1 MDYVYLTQK
10 ILKNIRAR
18 QEELIEVVKT
28 GSVQDWNQYN
38 KVIGEL
44 SGLSFAE
51 NVILD
56 LLSKVEN
63 DY

>member
-10 ILKNIRAR
+10 ILKNIRGR

-56 LLSKVEN
+56 LLSKVEK
-63 DY
+63 DE

>member
-10 ILKNIRAR
+10 ILKDIRAR

-51 NVILD
+51 NVISD
-56 LLSKVEN
+56 LLSKVEK
-63 DY
+63 DE

>member
-38 KVIGEL
+38 KVSGEL

-56 LLSKVEN
+56 LLSKVEK
-63 DY
+63 DE

>member
-56 LLSKVEN
+56 LLSKVEK
-63 DY
+63 DE

>member
-1 MDYVYLTQK
+1 MDYVYLTKK

-18 QEELIEVVKT
+18 HEELIEVVKT

-56 LLSKVEN
+56 LLSKVEK
-63 DY
+63 DE

>member
-10 ILKNIRAR
+10 ILKDIRAR

-56 LLSKVEN
+56 LLSKVEK
-63 DY
+63 DE

>member
-44 SGLSFAE
+44 SGLSFTE

-56 LLSKVEN
+56 LLSKVEK
-63 DY
+63 DE

>member
-44 SGLSFAE
+44 SGRSFAE

-56 LLSKVEN
+56 LLSKVEK
-63 DY
+63 DE

>member
-10 ILKNIRAR
+10 ILKDIRAR

-28 GSVQDWNQYN
+28 GSVQDWSQYN

-56 LLSKVEN
+56 LLSKVEK
-63 DY
+63 DE

>member
-28 GSVQDWNQYN
+28 GSVQDWNLYN

-56 LLSKVEN
+56 LLSKVEK
-63 DY
+63 DE

>member
-18 QEELIEVVKT
+18 QEELIEVVMT

-56 LLSKVEN
+56 LLSKVEK
-63 DY
+63 DE

>member
-38 KVIGEL
+38 KLIGEL

-56 LLSKVEN
+56 LLSKVEK
-63 DY
+63 DE

>member
-1 MDYVYLTQK
+1 MK

-56 LLSKVEN
+56 LLSKVEK
-63 DY
+63 DE

>member
-1 MDYVYLTQK
+1 
-10 ILKNIRAR
+10 
-18 QEELIEVVKT
+18 VKT

-56 LLSKVEN
+56 LLSKVEK
-63 DY
+63 DE

>member
-44 SGLSFAE
+44 SGLSFTE
-51 NVILD
+51 NIILD
-56 LLSKVEN
+56 LLSKVEK
-63 DY
+63 DE

>member
-10 ILKNIRAR
+10 ILKNIRPR

-56 LLSKVEN
+56 LLSKVEK
-63 DY
+63 DE

>member
-28 GSVQDWNQYN
+28 GSVQDWNQHN
-38 KVIGEL
+38 KVIG
-44 SGLSFAE
+44 S
-51 NVILD
+51 
-56 LLSKVEN
+56 
-63 DY
+63 